1 MGETEKMLREVLELL
16 DGMSVTGREN
26 RRRMAMA
33 EDRLVI
39 LTNAASQTIGTGKDT
54 KKEGTQDENENKPG

>member
-1 MGETEKMLREVLELL
+1 MKNTESMLREALELL

-39 LTNAASQTIGTGKDT
+39 LLNAAQMVESGKKDA
-54 KKEGTQDENENKPG
+54 KEAKYDENENQQGC

>member
-1 MGETEKMLREVLELL
+1 MSETEKMLREVLELL

-39 LTNAASQTIGTGKDT
+39 LANAAAKAVDA
-54 KKEGTQDENENKPG
+54 KKNAKEKAHDENENQPKC